1 VGHPSVKII
10 LIVSHND
17 RQHFLHSPAPD
28 EILQLPYNRSSRKK
42 IRLRRTG
49 PPSPI
54 QERANVEEMMCS
66 AIKKLKTA
74 FMKKYSGD
82 IRNTD
87 KRGPTKEV

>member
-1 VGHPSVKII
+1 MTDNTSCILRLQMKSSDYHII
-10 LIVSHND
+10 G
-17 RQHFLHSPAPD
+17 PPG
-28 EILQLPYNRSSRKK
+28 KK
-42 IRLRRTG
+42 KRLRRTG

-74 FMKKYSGD
+74 FIKKYSGN

-87 KRGPTKEV
+87 KRGPTKRGIKKAENIKD